1 MQTPA
6 PTPSKPGPRAEEP
19 IDRRLKE
26 TRQSMAVLIS
36 ALNAARAGHT
46 SGDHPSNRRN

>member
-1 MQTPA
+1 MQTPT
-6 PTPSKPGPRAEEP
+6 PTPSKPGARAEEP

-36 ALNAARAGHT
+36 ALKADSRNGPEA
-46 SGDHPSNRRN
+46 PRRPPLTR